1 MFKSVKK
8 LFVTS
13 LTFVFLMSA
22 FTLTA
27 SAAQDTKNMNNADHK
42 KMQQA
47 KKDVKKPAAKKPAAK
62 KPAAAKKLVK
72 KN

>member
-8 LFVTS
+8 IFVTS
-13 LTFVFLMSA
+13 LTFVFLLSA

-27 SAAQDTKNMNNADHK
+27 SAAQDMKNMNNADHK

-47 KKDVKKPAAKKPAAK
+47 KKDVKKPAAKKPVAK
-62 KPAAAKKLVK
+62 KPAAKKPVK